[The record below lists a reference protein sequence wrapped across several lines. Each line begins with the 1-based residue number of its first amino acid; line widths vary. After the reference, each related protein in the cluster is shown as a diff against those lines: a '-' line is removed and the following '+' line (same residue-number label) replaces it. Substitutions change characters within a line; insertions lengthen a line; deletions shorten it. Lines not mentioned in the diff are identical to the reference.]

1 MVSEQEGL
9 CLRGRVQV
17 NPTWDRYEP
26 AQIPQP
32 RESPIPILS
41 LDPQNDQK
49 CYQPRG

>member
-1 MVSEQEGL
+1 MPEMEGVPL
-9 CLRGRVQV
+9 
-17 NPTWDRYEP
+17 NPTWGRYEP
-26 AQIPQP
+26 LEIPQP